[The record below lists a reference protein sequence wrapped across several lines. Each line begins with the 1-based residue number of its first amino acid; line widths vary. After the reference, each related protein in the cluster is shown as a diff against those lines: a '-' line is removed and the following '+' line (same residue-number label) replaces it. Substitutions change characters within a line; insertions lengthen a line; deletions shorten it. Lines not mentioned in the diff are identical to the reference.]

1 MKLPVYQGLASNI
14 RRMQFGIEGAKLPSL
29 NFCRNAKIISIG
41 ADFQIFA
48 PLGRTKYSYGRIWP
62 LETANVQPIFSR

>member
-14 RRMQFGIEGAKLPSL
+14 RKDAVWYGRSVAAPLL
-29 NFCRNAKIISIG
+29 NLCRNAKIISGG

-48 PLGRTKYSYGRIWP
+48 PLGRTKYSYGRI
-62 LETANVQPIFSR
+62 